1 MTQLTMFG
9 EPPAPFA
16 TRHARRTDPG
26 TSFAAARAAITF
38 TGTHCERIHAALR
51 ALGPMTKDEIARRT
65 GLTAVQVDRRLPDL
79 HDDGKAEP
87 TGDVRNSDSGRPER
101 VWRAL

>member
-1 MTQLTMFG
+1 MFG
-9 EPPAPFA
+9 DAAPAF
-16 TRHARRTDPG
+16 TQRHARRTDPE
-26 TSFAAARAAITF
+26 TSVAAARAAVVF
-38 TGTHCERIHAALR
+38 TGTHCERIHAALT

-65 GLTAVQVDRRLPDL
+65 GLTSVQVDRRLPDL
-79 HDDGKAEP
+79 EEAGKAEP